1 MASDHGTSQ
10 TSSLLSVCLPRQ
22 TLKLYE
28 VMDHISL
35 ALQYIFSFSYSA
47 WYMHVYVL
55 FSPVQLLSTPGTVA
69 CQAPLTMGFSR
80 QEYWTGLPCPPPG
93 DLPDPGIKL
102 VLLLPFDLAGRFF
115 TTALPPGKPIYA

>member
-1 MASDHGTSQ
+1 MLQPSRPMASDHGTSQ

-80 QEYWTGLPCPPPG
+80 QEYWSGLPFPSSG
-93 DLPDPGIKL
+93 MLPTQGSNPCLLRWQVDS
-102 VLLLPFDLAGRFF
+102 LLLSHWE
-115 TTALPPGKPIYA
+115 

>member
-80 QEYWTGLPCPPPG
+80 QEYWSGLPVHPPE
-93 DLPDPGIKL
+93 DLPDPEIK
-102 VLLLPFDLAGRFF
+102 PESLASPAFAGKFF
-115 TTALPPGKPIYA
+115 TTGATWEATK